1 MHGIGPQERHG
12 HYTVQFE
19 CKDSSLNNL
28 KYSKDSKYVFRCL
41 YRHVSIQIYTQ
52 ITFCKTWQDGCILH
66 MKYIVELYIMMYCI
80 L

>member
-19 CKDSSLNNL
+19 CKDSSSNNL
-28 KYSKDSKYVFRCL
+28 KYIKYMFQCLYHCL

-66 MKYIVELYIMMYCI
+66 MKYIVELYMMYCI